1 MPDQFE
7 QYYKYLKANGAD
19 VAPDFNSFKN
29 TLSDYNNASK
39 YYSYL
44 KENQFD
50 VPETYDSFADTFG
63 LKKKVGGAESSP
75 TGLPLQ
81 GFSQKQIDLLKKGVE
96 KPVSVPSQKKESKLV
111 IPTNLPKQEALAYEN
126 ELKLND
132 VAVNT
137 LTDIYKKK
145 GLKFDP
151 SKPAAKKQIQEYVD
165 KSINGDLTKVTGK
178 DGKEYLVRSQGFFES
193 AGDSFVRSLKDP
205 IESTEINFTNSPEEL
220 ANLLDEKIRREPNV
234 PKEAPSAFSGYL
246 GGLAGG
252 LPKLAA
258 IAAIPYVGQTAMVG
272 EMYYNALA
280 NQRRELYQRGLE
292 EGMDRVSAAKKA
304 MEVAPVSAIPDA
316 LVAAVMARG
325 VGGKAGGSIIPNAA
339 KESFIKAAGNALKS
353 VGVVSATG
361 GFTGYERSKIQQ
373 RAGYKVTDAEAIEN
387 GFREAGDY
395 AIMDAA
401 FKVAHIGPKY
411 LSSAAKNVL
420 STVPKEVLNVIAE
433 KYPDGKRTLDEI
445 PKFVETKAK
454 VQDFVPEEKLAS
466 VTGLTEKTDNIKSEI
481 KDLEEKKKA
490 VTPAIAK
497 EIDLEIADKNKEV
510 DFYDNQIKKVIKSK
524 DETGIL
530 EEVDDVTGFKVEEG
544 IVPAEVK
551 KPSVEQ
557 QAKESIEGNLVT
569 FTYKSEA
576 EVPEVFKERISSS
589 GENTL
594 PDGTIEKFVRVTVP
608 KSLAEYELSKIEKPK
623 TAKEEISVYHGGS
636 IKDLATTE
644 GGLFVSAD
652 KGQAESYAKGN
663 KGKVQEFKLNK
674 NDISNENNVREV
686 INELGLKSKEE
697 GWDLNDLMLHEI
709 IDLRFE
715 TSLSEGDLNKL
726 FKELDRRGYKAIEM
740 MATDVSGKQRNVN
753 DILILNPKE
762 TLKEVKPTEVK
773 VTEVK
778 KPSKELIEGEE
789 IAFKTPEGSK
799 VTGEKVEVPG
809 YEDMDLVLVRDG
821 FENRI
826 YELSSGLEIG
836 GTQEAFSKEA
846 AIESLRKQ
854 LEERKI
860 TSEKIHN
867 VIFKGERVKQINPS
881 KKFESYAENRTAR
894 EKSDYE
900 SLPLKFTPKEIA
912 ELQELKKKAVEYG
925 IDKKVKEI
933 EDAISSRAKEG
944 TFKPNTE
951 YFEKIL
957 QTEIDKKIK
966 KESEQNKVPYPKEY
980 IKESPKVT
988 EDYLKNMVNSGFK
1001 VDKFSKIPSDVKKM
1015 MIDGLQLSRDFLNK
1029 YGYHPYEQSDNFFTK
1044 LLYFMNSIGARENKE
1059 ARAIEARKELTSAL
1073 DNLRKVHEKEFGK
1086 KEIKPK
1092 EKVELSEKEI
1102 QKNENSITKDYY
1114 KTFPIGKTGKIKDGS
1129 IIVNTDIKNGNSV
1142 FRIEF
1147 KKQGKVTASPQTVS
1161 EIKKWAE
1168 SKGLEFTGTTKE
1180 ELRETIDFK
1189 LPFGK
1194 KEAAPVEER
1203 ITVTEKPK
1211 EEKIFAQK
1219 DLDRAEAKRIH
1230 SRVAEMEPPSD
1241 AEQVAL
1247 RYLAEGGKVSQDAIN
1262 EVSGTT
1268 KRASLNTGR
1277 RELKTAEAKARDY
1290 AGGTESLDDL
1300 AHRLWEASGQKIS
1313 ERDIKDALMSEIGN
1327 NNTRLDASKA
1337 YLERYNA
1344 EYKIEQEEM
1353 RVAEQY
1359 AEQYLEE
1366 QERLEKELR
1375 KPLDEQIEG
1384 EASEEH
1390 INNLINQYEAEF
1402 KAENQQLRTEGEGEV
1417 SKEVSK
1423 GKVIEKAPEAELAKD
1438 YKETVAKVSKKAKEN
1453 AKKDFVERNFDS
1465 IVEKLKI
1472 QIKCPT

>member
-1 MPDQFE
+1 MVDNKVQPDPIVRLYNNIKNE
-7 QYYKYLKANGAD
+7 YDL
-19 VAPDFNSFKN
+19 PDFNTFKADMSDSNKAKRLHN
-29 TLSDYNNASK
+29 TLVSDGY
-39 YYSYL
+39 
-44 KENQFD
+44 D
-50 VPETYDSFADTFG
+50 VPEYDVFSVDMG
-63 LKKKVGGAESSP
+63 LKKKVGGTESSP

-96 KPVSVPSQKKESKLV
+96 KPVSVPSQKKESGLV

-193 AGDSFVRSLKDP
+193 AGDSFVASLKDP
-205 IESTEINFTNSPEEL
+205 IESTEINFTDSPEEL
-220 ANLLDEKIRREPNV
+220 ANLLDEKIRKEPNV
-234 PKEAPSAFSGYL
+234 PQEAPSAVSGYL
-246 GGLAGG
+246 GGLVGG

-258 IAAIPYVGQTAMVG
+258 LTAIPYVGQTAMVG

-454 VQDFVPEEKLAS
+454 VQDFVPEEKVAS

-530 EEVDDVTGFKVEEG
+530 EEVDDVTGFKVGEG

-557 QAKESIEGNLVT
+557 QAKESIEGNIVT

-594 PDGTIEKFVRVTVP
+594 PDGTVEKFVRVTVP

-623 TAKEEISVYHGGS
+623 TAKEEISVYHGGG
-636 IKDLATTE
+636 IKDLTTTE

-652 KGQAESYAKGN
+652 KSQAESYAKGN

-709 IDLRFE
+709 IDPRFE

-773 VTEVK
+773 AIEDIESKKADIEKERQTELDDLKKGIPAMITKKLESDLKKYGFTDAEINKMTPIVANEKLVNAKYDAKLSSLEGVKPEVKVTEKVKLTEVK
-778 KPSKELIEGEE
+778 L
-789 IAFKTPEGSK
+789 
-799 VTGEKVEVPG
+799 
-809 YEDMDLVLVRDG
+809 
-821 FENRI
+821 
-826 YELSSGLEIG
+826 
-836 GTQEAFSKEA
+836 
-846 AIESLRKQ
+846 
-854 LEERKI
+854 
-860 TSEKIHN
+860 
-867 VIFKGERVKQINPS
+867 
-881 KKFESYAENRTAR
+881 
-894 EKSDYE
+894 
-900 SLPLKFTPKEIA
+900 
-912 ELQELKKKAVEYG
+912 
-925 IDKKVKEI
+925 
-933 EDAISSRAKEG
+933 
-944 TFKPNTE
+944 
-951 YFEKIL
+951 
-957 QTEIDKKIK
+957 
-966 KESEQNKVPYPKEY
+966 
-980 IKESPKVT
+980 
-988 EDYLKNMVNSGFK
+988 
-1001 VDKFSKIPSDVKKM
+1001 
-1015 MIDGLQLSRDFLNK
+1015 
-1029 YGYHPYEQSDNFFTK
+1029 
-1044 LLYFMNSIGARENKE
+1044 
-1059 ARAIEARKELTSAL
+1059 
-1073 DNLRKVHEKEFGK
+1073 
-1086 KEIKPK
+1086 K

-1102 QKNENSITKDYY
+1102 EKNEKSITKDYY

-1129 IIVNTDIKNGNSV
+1129 IGINTDIKNGNSV

-1147 KKQGKVTASPQTVS
+1147 KRQGKETASPQTVS

-1168 SKGLEFTGTTKE
+1168 SKGLEFTGTTKD

-1194 KEAAPVEER
+1194 KEVAPVEEK

-1211 EEKIFAQK
+1211 EKTFAQK
-1219 DLDRAEAKRIH
+1219 DLDRAEAKKIH
-1230 SRVAEMEPPSD
+1230 SRVSEMDPPID
-1241 AEQVAL
+1241 AEQIAL
-1247 RYLAEGGKVSQDAIN
+1247 RYLSEGGKVSQDAIN

-1290 AGGTESLDDL
+1290 AEGKESLDDL
-1300 AHRLWEASGQKIS
+1300 AHRLWENSGQEVS
-1313 ERDIKDALMSEIGN
+1313 ERDIKNALMSEIGN

-1337 YLERYNA
+1337 YLERYNI
-1344 EYKIEQEEM
+1344 EYKEEQYYERFIEEEAEQHAKVQEELE
-1353 RVAEQY
+1353 RDLRRP
-1359 AEQYLEE
+1359 LEE
-1366 QERLEKELR
+1366 ET
-1375 KPLDEQIEG
+1375 EG
-1384 EASEEH
+1384 MSSEEH
-1390 INNLINQYEAEF
+1390 IDNLIKQYEAET
-1402 KAENQQLRTEGEGEV
+1402 KRENKQIRPEGKGEAV
-1417 SKEVSK
+1417 EEISSRDT
-1423 GKVIEKAPEAELAKD
+1423 GKKAPKEELAKD
-1438 YKETVAKVSKKAKEN
+1438 YKESVSKVSKKAKEN
-1453 AKKDFVERNFDS
+1453 AKKEFVDRNFDS

>member
-1 MPDQFE
+1 MVDNKVQPDPIVRLYNNIKNE
-7 QYYKYLKANGAD
+7 YDL
-19 VAPDFNSFKN
+19 PDFNTFKADMSDSNKAKRLHN
-29 TLSDYNNASK
+29 TLVSDGY
-39 YYSYL
+39 
-44 KENQFD
+44 D
-50 VPETYDSFADTFG
+50 VPEYDVFSVDMG
-63 LKKKVGGAESSP
+63 LKKKVGGTESSP

-81 GFSQKQIDLLKKGVE
+81 GFSQKQIDLLKTGAP
-96 KPVSVPSQKKESKLV
+96 KPVAAPVQKKEPVLG

-205 IESTEINFTNSPEEL
+205 IESTEINFTDSPEEL
-220 ANLLDEKIRREPNV
+220 ANLLDEKIRKEPNV
-234 PKEAPSAFSGYL
+234 PQEAPSAVSGYL

-420 STVPKEVLNVIAE
+420 STVPKEILNVIAE

-481 KDLEEKKKA
+481 KDLEENKKA

-530 EEVDDVTGFKVEEG
+530 EEVDDVTGFKVGEG

-557 QAKESIEGNLVT
+557 QAKESIEGNIVT

-576 EVPEVFKERISSS
+576 EVPEVFKERVSSS

-652 KGQAESYAKGN
+652 KSQAESYAKGN
-663 KGKVQEFKLNK
+663 KGQVQEFKLNK

-709 IDLRFE
+709 IDPRFE

-726 FKELDRRGYKAIEM
+726 FKELDKRGYKAIEM

-773 VTEVK
+773 AIEDIEAKKADIEKERQTELDDLKKGIPAMITKKLESDLKKYGFTDAEINKMTPIVANEKLIDAKYKAKLSSLEGIKPEVKVTEEVK
-778 KPSKELIEGEE
+778 DLSKFSETELEKRQLE
-789 IAFKTPEGSK
+789 IEGSK
-799 VTGEKVEVPG
+799 SGTPENKEFNDIDKELEKREWRKVFDSPLDKVSEVADELIKKNQEQPNGFGSYIQSWDARSLKLIADKYSKENVKKITDSEIIKDYKDAMFGNPTSWYSDGLRLRESVKEAQNRGIDVFKELSKEFVKDGYSKQDAMDMAKRKLEPILKDLKQSSEKPLGLEQKPTEVEV
-809 YEDMDLVLVRDG
+809 
-821 FENRI
+821 
-826 YELSSGLEIG
+826 
-836 GTQEAFSKEA
+836 T
-846 AIESLRKQ
+846 
-854 LEERKI
+854 EE
-860 TSEKIHN
+860 
-867 VIFKGERVKQINPS
+867 V
-881 KKFESYAENRTAR
+881 
-894 EKSDYE
+894 
-900 SLPLKFTPKEIA
+900 
-912 ELQELKKKAVEYG
+912 
-925 IDKKVKEI
+925 
-933 EDAISSRAKEG
+933 
-944 TFKPNTE
+944 
-951 YFEKIL
+951 
-957 QTEIDKKIK
+957 
-966 KESEQNKVPYPKEY
+966 
-980 IKESPKVT
+980 KVT
-988 EDYLKNMVNSGFK
+988 EKS
-1001 VDKFSKIPSDVKKM
+1001 
-1015 MIDGLQLSRDFLNK
+1015 
-1029 YGYHPYEQSDNFFTK
+1029 
-1044 LLYFMNSIGARENKE
+1044 
-1059 ARAIEARKELTSAL
+1059 
-1073 DNLRKVHEKEFGK
+1073 
-1086 KEIKPK
+1086 
-1092 EKVELSEKEI
+1092 
-1102 QKNENSITKDYY
+1102 
-1114 KTFPIGKTGKIKDGS
+1114 
-1129 IIVNTDIKNGNSV
+1129 
-1142 FRIEF
+1142 
-1147 KKQGKVTASPQTVS
+1147 
-1161 EIKKWAE
+1161 
-1168 SKGLEFTGTTKE
+1168 
-1180 ELRETIDFK
+1180 
-1189 LPFGK
+1189 
-1194 KEAAPVEER
+1194 
-1203 ITVTEKPK
+1203 K
-1211 EEKIFAQK
+1211 EEKTFAQK
-1219 DLDRAEAKRIH
+1219 DLDRAEAKKIH
-1230 SRVAEMEPPSD
+1230 SRVSEMDPPID
-1241 AEQVAL
+1241 AEQIAL
-1247 RYLAEGGKVSQDAIN
+1247 RYLSEGGKVSQDAIN

-1290 AGGTESLDDL
+1290 AEGKESLDDL
-1300 AHRLWEASGQKIS
+1300 AHRLWENSGQEVS
-1313 ERDIKDALMSEIGN
+1313 ERDIKNALMSEIGN

-1337 YLERYNA
+1337 YLERYNI
-1344 EYKIEQEEM
+1344 EYKEEQYYERFIEEEAEQHAKVQEELE
-1353 RVAEQY
+1353 RDLRRP
-1359 AEQYLEE
+1359 LEE
-1366 QERLEKELR
+1366 ET
-1375 KPLDEQIEG
+1375 EG
-1384 EASEEH
+1384 MSSEEH
-1390 INNLINQYEAEF
+1390 IDNLIKQYEAET
-1402 KAENQQLRTEGEGEV
+1402 KRENKQIRPEGKGEAV
-1417 SKEVSK
+1417 EEISSRDT
-1423 GKVIEKAPEAELAKD
+1423 GKKAPKEELAKD
-1438 YKETVAKVSKKAKEN
+1438 YKESVSKVSKKAKEN
-1453 AKKDFVERNFDS
+1453 AKKEFVDRNFDS

>member
-1 MPDQFE
+1 MVDNKVQPDPIVRLYNNIKNE
-7 QYYKYLKANGAD
+7 YDL
-19 VAPDFNSFKN
+19 PDFNTFKADMSDSNKAKRLHN
-29 TLSDYNNASK
+29 TLVSDGY
-39 YYSYL
+39 
-44 KENQFD
+44 D
-50 VPETYDSFADTFG
+50 VPEYDVFSVDMG
-63 LKKKVGGAESSP
+63 LKKKVGGTESSP

-81 GFSQKQIDLLKKGVE
+81 GFSQKQIDLLKTGAP
-96 KPVSVPSQKKESKLV
+96 KPVAAPVQKKEPVLG

-205 IESTEINFTNSPEEL
+205 IESTEINFTDSPEEL
-220 ANLLDEKIRREPNV
+220 ANLLDEKIRKEPNV
-234 PKEAPSAFSGYL
+234 PQEAPSAVSGYL
-246 GGLAGG
+246 GGLVGG

-258 IAAIPYVGQTAMVG
+258 LTAIPYVGQTAMVG

-304 MEVAPVSAIPDA
+304 MEIAPISAIPDA

-353 VGVVSATG
+353 IGVVSGTG
-361 GFTGYERSKIQQ
+361 GIAGYERSKIQQ

-530 EEVDDVTGFKVEEG
+530 EEVDDVTGFKVGEG

-608 KSLAEYELSKIEKPK
+608 KSLAEYELGKIEQPK
-623 TAKEEISVYHGGS
+623 T
-636 IKDLATTE
+636 
-644 GGLFVSAD
+644 
-652 KGQAESYAKGN
+652 
-663 KGKVQEFKLNK
+663 
-674 NDISNENNVREV
+674 
-686 INELGLKSKEE
+686 
-697 GWDLNDLMLHEI
+697 
-709 IDLRFE
+709 
-715 TSLSEGDLNKL
+715 
-726 FKELDRRGYKAIEM
+726 
-740 MATDVSGKQRNVN
+740 
-753 DILILNPKE
+753 
-762 TLKEVKPTEVK
+762 EVKPSEVK
-773 VTEVK
+773 VAEAK
-778 KPSKELIEGEE
+778 EPAKELVEGEE

-1194 KEAAPVEER
+1194 KEVAPVEEK

-1211 EEKIFAQK
+1211 EKTFAQK

-1230 SRVAEMEPPSD
+1230 SRVSEMDPPSD

-1277 RELKTAEAKARDY
+1277 RELKTAEVKARDY

-1423 GKVIEKAPEAELAKD
+1423 GKVTEKAPEAELAKE
-1438 YKETVAKVSKKAKEN
+1438 YKEAVNKASKKAKEN
-1453 AKKDFVERNFDS
+1453 AKKDFVDRNFENL
-1465 IVEKLKI
+1465 VEKLKI